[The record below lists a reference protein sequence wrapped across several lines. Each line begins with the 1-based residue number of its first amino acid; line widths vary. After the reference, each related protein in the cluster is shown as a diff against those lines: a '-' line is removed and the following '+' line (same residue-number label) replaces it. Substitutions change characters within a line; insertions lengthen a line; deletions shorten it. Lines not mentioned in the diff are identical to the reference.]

1 MYDLKEQI
9 AQMDKKH
16 EIGKGTIKLLK
27 DKLMMEELTNKELK
41 EKVKNLEQLV
51 HRAEQA
57 NEEQSERI
65 ESLEEDIDGLN
76 EDLNESMSR
85 YEQTTKIS
93 IQYKTDKVRSEKLLE
108 ATKQKFEKES
118 NQQKKVIAEYQAKV
132 KKQDDRIKKM
142 NVQYDQL
149 QGKIGSLNRQSTRK
163 HVDKMVDTCDLD
175 HGKKMMNKRVGTE
188 VQKTSSQGVQTQAQ
202 TKRTSNQSVQA
213 KSQMTNQSVQVQP
226 AEVSPIASPIKAE
239 LIPELLLPNIT
250 KNTSLY
256 KQPAN
261 INLDDIIFTIQC
273 QLDDVQSTVN
283 IVRQSQSQSRRYSS
297 YLTQ

>member
-1 MYDLKEQI
+1 
-9 AQMDKKH
+9 
-16 EIGKGTIKLLK
+16 
-27 DKLMMEELTNKELK
+27 
-41 EKVKNLEQLV
+41 
-51 HRAEQA
+51 
-57 NEEQSERI
+57 
-65 ESLEEDIDGLN
+65 
-76 EDLNESMSR
+76 
-85 YEQTTKIS
+85 
-93 IQYKTDKVRSEKLLE
+93 
-108 ATKQKFEKES
+108 
-118 NQQKKVIAEYQAKV
+118 
-132 KKQDDRIKKM
+132 
-142 NVQYDQL
+142 
-149 QGKIGSLNRQSTRK
+149 
-163 HVDKMVDTCDLD
+163 
-175 HGKKMMNKRVGTE
+175 MNKKVGTE
-188 VQKTSSQGVQTQAQ
+188 VRKTSSQDVQTQAQ

-213 KSQMTNQSVQVQP
+213 KSQMTNQSVQVQQ